1 MSKFQLNKC
10 IAFAPALIISQFIA
24 ACGQPRA
31 AGNSDSMRD
40 SMLIAMTAP
49 NGGGEQPGACLLAL
63 EFTSDGDD
71 ELGQVSNVHV
81 IHEEGV
87 SADSLM
93 ESQNKTIKRVITPTK
108 ESADESIP
116 QFYDEVRTLVANS
129 KSAGV
134 STNCVDAATN
144 LAQQLEER
152 AAAVTEVKSKSNS
165 ELGLN
170 LGYGTVCDYD
180 CGFTQPQIDNY
191 NYPYNYPYQYNKYG
205 PTWAG
210 GYGTPDSYSN
220 SFFRNYYGGYSS
232 GDVLYASWGSGLA
245 NGLNRAQQVYDR
257 ANTVSTAAGGCQDN
271 WGQRGGCVVGAG
283 KALGADMLKGAAV
296 NGMLRLLG
304 AGRWIRPVGVGMAV
318 MEPTGV
324 ADGTIEGYCRT
335 TRIKSDPICGSFGYT
350 YR

>member
-1 MSKFQLNKC
+1 MSKFLKNRY
-10 IAFAPALIISQFIA
+10 IAFAPALIFSQFIA

-31 AGNSDSMRD
+31 ASNSDSMRD

-49 NGGGEQPGACLLAL
+49 NTSGEQPGACLLSL
-63 EFTSDGDD
+63 EFTSNGDD

-87 SADSLM
+87 SAASLM

-108 ESADESIP
+108 ESAEESIP

-129 KSAGV
+129 KSAGI

-152 AAAVTEVKSKSNS
+152 ATAVTEAKSKSNS
-165 ELGLN
+165 ALGLN

-180 CGFTQPQIDNY
+180 CGYTQPPIDNY

-210 GYGTPDSYSN
+210 GYGSPDSYSN
-220 SFFRNYYGGYSS
+220 SFFQNYYGGYNS

-245 NGLNRAQQVYDR
+245 NGLNRAQGVYDR
-257 ANTVSTAAGGCQDN
+257 ANTVSTGVGGCQDN
-271 WGQRGGCVVGAG
+271 WGQFGGCVVGAG
-283 KALGADMLKGAAV
+283 KALGADMLKGAAT
-296 NGMLRLLG
+296 NGMLMLLG
-304 AGRWIRPVGVGMAV
+304 AGRWIPQI
-318 MEPTGV
+318 GV
-324 ADGTIEGYCRT
+324 ATTILDAGGTSKTDTIEYWCRT
-335 TRIKSDPICGSFGYT
+335 NSASYCGSFGYK